1 MGECLLVARK
11 FFVNISEQ
19 STTSPHSIQR
29 QLPQALSGHAA
40 AKEKVSL
47 PATVADKFGKL
58 EIKQRARVLGRLLA
72 SVGPLALKV
81 VGGGVFAKYVR
92 HARSREL
99 PVSLEDAAR
108 ASSSEVCD
116 LVHYVEQSNPKLV
129 EGISAALLLND
140 VTIASAR
147 ASIDHRDQTPPET
160 GEPGRRIESND
171 LPSRPRFRRRDLH
184 DY

>member
-1 MGECLLVARK
+1 M
-11 FFVNISEQ
+11 NISER
-19 STTSPHSIQR
+19 STRSPHSSER
-29 QLPQALSGHAA
+29 QLPQARAGRAA
-40 AKEKVSL
+40 AKEKLSL
-47 PATVADKFGKL
+47 PATVAGKFGKL

-92 HARSREL
+92 HARSPEI

-108 ASSSEVCD
+108 ATSSEVCD

-129 EGISAALLLND
+129 EGLSAALSPND

-147 ASIDHRDQTPPET
+147 TSTSHCDQTLLET
-160 GEPGRRIESND
+160 QEPGRRIEPKD
-171 LPSRPRFRRRDLH
+171 PPLGHRFRRRDLH